1 MRMVSSGLN
10 LHAHGGASLLEVLVA
25 VLIVAIGL
33 LGLAGL
39 QTAGFNNTH
48 ISYLRSIASIHTENM
63 AELMRANTAAVS
75 SNIYTAG
82 ADATSIDYDAIDLE
96 AALSPDCRTSF
107 TGDGVCQP
115 AEQALADAYY
125 WKRNIARTLPG
136 GAGEVICNDSD
147 ATDSDPCT
155 DGSPMTISVSWQ
167 ERDYE
172 LIESGIKT
180 FSTVVRP

>member
-1 MRMVSSGLN
+1 MKVVNSGSNITLQQ
-10 LHAHGGASLLEVLVA
+10 GASLLEVLIA

-82 ADATSIDYDAIDLE
+82 ADASSIDYDAIDLE
-96 AALSPDCRTSF
+96 ADLSPDCRTRF
-107 TGDGVCQP
+107 TGGGVCQP
-115 AEQALADAYY
+115 AEQALADAYF
-125 WKRNIARTLPG
+125 WRRNIARTLPG
-136 GAGEVICNDSD
+136 GVGNVICNDSD
-147 ATDSDPCT
+147 ASDTDPCT
-155 DGSPMTISVSWQ
+155 DGSPMTIYVSWQ
-167 ERDYE
+167 EQDYE
-172 LIESGIKT
+172 LVKSGTKT